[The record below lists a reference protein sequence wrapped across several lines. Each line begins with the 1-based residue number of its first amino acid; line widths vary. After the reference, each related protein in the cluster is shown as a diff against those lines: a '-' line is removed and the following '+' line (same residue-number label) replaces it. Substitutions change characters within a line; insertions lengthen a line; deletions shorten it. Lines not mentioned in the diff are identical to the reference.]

1 LKLFQSG
8 AWDAAYAEFS
18 AADSLSHSPV
28 FILYMARSRTHAGQW
43 VLARALYERLLCEE
57 LSADTPP
64 QWQAAVEDA
73 RTELRA
79 LAPRIPRIRVLV
91 RPSLPASAVVLLD
104 GSVLQFS
111 ESDPVVEVDPGR
123 HVVVVRP
130 TQGTP
135 TTKVFSATEADQGTA
150 LEVPLPER
158 QSPATAAPEPA
169 RAAAPE
175 PRRASGEATWQ
186 KTVGYAT
193 LGLGVLGLGIGA
205 VTGWYALQ
213 QANQVKRGCIEVH
226 CLRSDADRAAAAEQL
241 GRGATAEMIAGGIA
255 LGVGVTLLTV
265 APFSRPAS
273 PTGSSVNGVLCTG
286 RF

>member
-1 LKLFQSG
+1 
-8 AWDAAYAEFS
+8 
-18 AADSLSHSPV
+18 
-28 FILYMARSRTHAGQW
+28 MARSRTHAGQW
-43 VLARALYERLLCEE
+43 VLARGLYERLLREE
-57 LSADTPP
+57 LSSDAPP
-64 QWQAAVEDA
+64 QWQAALEDA
-73 RTELRA
+73 RAELRA
-79 LAPRIPRIRVLV
+79 LAPRIPRIRVVV

-104 GSVLQFS
+104 GSVLRYS
-111 ESDPVVEVDPGR
+111 ESNPVVEVDPGT

-150 LEVPLPER
+150 LEVPLPEW
-158 QSPATAAPEPA
+158 QSPATPAPEPRVASSA
-169 RAAAPE
+169 RAAAPD

-193 LGLGVLGLGIGA
+193 VGLGVLGLGIGA

-213 QANQVKRGCIEVH
+213 QANQVKRGCIEAH

-273 PTGSSVNGVLCTG
+273 PTSSSVNGVLCTG